1 MKKTFRYLFATCLV
15 ISSIIAFAL
24 AETGFS
30 AFVVDQKSGKPIYE
44 HDVDARRYPAS
55 LTKVM
60 TLYIVFEELSSGRLS
75 MNSKVP
81 FSAKAAAQPPSKIG
95 AKAGSAITLD
105 TAIKALIVKSANDV
119 ALAVAEKVS
128 GSQEAF
134 ARRMNETAKKLG
146 MHSSNFVNPHGLPND
161 AQYTTAR
168 DMIKL
173 GMAIHNHFPNY
184 YYLFKTP
191 QFDYAGVTF
200 KSHNRVNRDFPGAD
214 GIKTG
219 YIRKSGFNLLTS
231 AERNKNRVFAVVL
244 GGRTTQLRDDLM
256 VSLLTQTFEDGYRG
270 RNPREINPYI
280 TNDMTVLFTPTK
292 ANPSDKTQLIAKKG
306 SRGFFSNSAVV
317 TAPPK
322 PKTTT
327 KPQVQ
332 PAPPKEVAKPIA
344 TPTPQLV
351 LRSSSDQAIIPIGD
365 YSPGSEPIQGQVIS
379 ASGLSH
385 AVQVGAFKD
394 YNAAR
399 NEARIAYEKVRSGTV
414 QVFNTGEYYRAL
426 LSGFNEPD
434 AERACNNLRQKN
446 TECFVISL

>member
-1 MKKTFRYLFATCLV
+1 M
-15 ISSIIAFAL
+15 SSIIAVAF

-30 AFVVDQKSGKPIYE
+30 AFVVDHKSGKPIYE

-55 LTKVM
+55 LTKVL
-60 TLYIVFEELSSGRLS
+60 TLYIVFEELSSGKLS
-75 MNSKVP
+75 LNSKIP
-81 FSAKAAAQPPSKIG
+81 FSANAAAQPPSKIG

-119 ALAVAEKVS
+119 ALAVAEKIS
-128 GSQEAF
+128 GSQENF
-134 ARRMNETAKKLG
+134 AKRMNQTAKKLG

-161 AQYTTAR
+161 QQYTTAR

-173 GMAIHNHFPNY
+173 GMAIHNHFPKY

-191 QFDYAGVTF
+191 QFEYAGVTF
-200 KSHNRVNRDFPGAD
+200 KSHNRVNSDFEGAD

-231 AERNKNRVFAVVL
+231 AKRNNNRVFAVIL
-244 GGRTTQLRDDLM
+244 GGRTTPLRDNLM
-256 VSLLTQTFEDGYRG
+256 VALLEQSFTDGYRG
-270 RNPREINPYI
+270 RTPREINPYI
-280 TNDMTVLFTPTK
+280 TRDMTVLFTPTK
-292 ANPSDKTQLIAKKG
+292 TVTSDKTQLTNRK
-306 SRGFFSNSAVV
+306 SNNRTFGNAVV

-322 PKTTT
+322 PKAETPKAPITPATT
-327 KPQVQ
+327 
-332 PAPPKEVAKPIA
+332 PII
-344 TPTPQLV
+344 TPPQLV
-351 LRSSSDQAIIPIGD
+351 LHSTSDQEIIPTGD
-365 YSPGSEPIQGQVIS
+365 YYDPGAAPIRGPIVS

-399 NEARIAYEKVRSGTV
+399 DKARAAYEKTRNGTV

-426 LSGFNEPD
+426 LSGLSETE
-434 AERACNNLRQKN
+434 AEAACTNLRKQK
-446 TECFVISL
+446 TDCFVIAL

>member
-1 MKKTFRYLFATCLV
+1 MTKTLRYLLV
-15 ISSIIAFAL
+15 TSVLLSSMIAFAF

-30 AFVVDQKSGKPIYE
+30 AFVVDHKTGKPIYE

-55 LTKVM
+55 LTKVL
-60 TLYIVFEELSSGRLS
+60 TLYIVFEELSSGRLNL
-75 MNSKVP
+75 NSKIP
-81 FSAKAAAQPPSKIG
+81 FSANAAAQPPSKIG

-119 ALAVAEKVS
+119 ALAVAEKIG
-128 GSQEAF
+128 GSQEGF
-134 ARRMNETAKKLG
+134 AKRMNQTAKKLG

-161 AQYTTAR
+161 SQYTTAR

-173 GMAIHNHFPNY
+173 GIAIHNHFPKY

-191 QFDYAGVTF
+191 QFEYAGVTF
-200 KSHNRVNRDFPGAD
+200 KSHNRVNSDFAGAD

-231 AERNKNRVFAVVL
+231 AQRNNNRVFAVIL
-244 GGRTTQLRDDLM
+244 GGRTTPLRDSLM
-256 VSLLTQTFEDGYRG
+256 VSLLEQSFTDGYRG
-270 RNPREINPYI
+270 RNPREIHPYI
-280 TNDMTVLFTPTK
+280 TRDMTVLFTPTK
-292 ANPSDKTQLIAKKG
+292 TVTSDKTQLTNRKTG
-306 SRGFFSNSAVV
+306 NTFGNAVV

-322 PKTTT
+322 PKAETA
-327 KPQVQ
+327 KP
-332 PAPPKEVAKPIA
+332 PVAKPASPLI
-344 TPTPQLV
+344 TPPQLV
-351 LRSSSDQAIIPIGD
+351 LQSSSDQEIIPTGD
-365 YSPGSEPIQGQVIS
+365 YYDPGAAPIRGPIVS

-399 NEARIAYEKVRSGTV
+399 DKARAAYEKTRNGTV

-426 LSGFNEPD
+426 LSGLSEKE
-434 AERACNNLRQKN
+434 AENTCSNLRKQK
-446 TECFVISL
+446 TDCFVIAL

>member
-1 MKKTFRYLFATCLV
+1 MKKTLRYLLV
-15 ISSIIAFAL
+15 TSVLLSSMIAFAL

-30 AFVVDQKSGKPIYE
+30 AFVVDHRSGKPIYE

-55 LTKVM
+55 LTKVL
-60 TLYIVFEELSSGRLS
+60 TLYIVFEELSSGRLTL
-75 MNSKVP
+75 NSKIP
-81 FSAKAAAQPPSKIG
+81 FSANAAAQPPSKIG

-119 ALAVAEKVS
+119 ALAVAEKI
-128 GSQEAF
+128 GGTQENF
-134 ARRMNETAKKLG
+134 AKRMNQTAKKLG

-161 AQYTTAR
+161 RQYTTAR

-173 GMAIHNHFPNY
+173 GIAIHNHFPKY

-191 QFDYAGVTF
+191 QFEYAGVTF
-200 KSHNRVNRDFPGAD
+200 KSHNRVNSDFEGAD

-231 AERNKNRVFAVVL
+231 AKRNNNRVFAVIL
-244 GGRTTQLRDDLM
+244 GGRTTPLRDNLM
-256 VSLLTQTFEDGYRG
+256 VALLEQSFSDGYRG
-270 RNPREINPYI
+270 RTPREINPYI
-280 TNDMTVLFTPTK
+280 TRDMTVLFTPTK
-292 ANPSDKTQLIAKKG
+292 TVTSDKTQLTNRKG
-306 SRGFFSNSAVV
+306 GSSFGNAVV

-322 PKTTT
+322 PETETAAPKPPAVKPATT
-327 KPQVQ
+327 
-332 PAPPKEVAKPIA
+332 PII
-344 TPTPQLV
+344 TPPQLV
-351 LRSSSDQAIIPIGD
+351 LQSSSDHETIPTGD
-365 YSPGSEPIQGQVIS
+365 YYAPGTAPIRGPIVS

-399 NEARIAYEKVRSGTV
+399 DKARSAYETVRSGTV

-426 LSGFNEPD
+426 LSGLSETE
-434 AERACNNLRQKN
+434 AEVTCNNLRKKK
-446 TECFVISL
+446 TDCFVIVL